1 MTIEPVIPALA
12 STVILMRD
20 TPGGLEVFMVRRHV
34 RSEFAADVYV
44 FPGGKVDEGDGHPA
58 PHREGAGGE
67 RSPSVNVYVVK
78 QAAVRELFEEAGVL
92 LAYEPDGQVV
102 DTTRDE
108 VGEYDRWRRDLHDGD
123 VEMQQFAADK
133 RLCFAHDLLH
143 AFSHWITPVNLPRRF
158 DTWFFTARMPDR
170 QQSLHDAVET
180 TAGAWV
186 RPGDAL
192 RRSRDGDFPL
202 VFATEKHLERLAR
215 CATVADVF
223 AGVTLH
229 DLDPVT
235 PKMITNGA
243 ETRFLLPGDP
253 DYGS

>member
-1 MTIEPVIPALA
+1 MTIGPVIPALA
-12 STVILMRD
+12 STVILLRD
-20 TPGGLEVFMVRRHV
+20 TPAGPEVFMVRRHV

-44 FPGGKVDEGDGHPA
+44 FPGGKVDEGDGLPA
-58 PHREGAGGE
+58 PHREDAGNV
-67 RSPSVNVYVVK
+67 RSSSVDFYMVK

-92 LAYEPDGQVV
+92 LAYEPDGLVV

-108 VGEYDRWRRDLHDGD
+108 MGEYDRWRRELHDGD
-123 VEMQQFAADK
+123 VGMQQFAAD
-133 RLCFAHDLLH
+133 RGLCFAHDLLH

-158 DTWFFTARMPDR
+158 DTWFFAARMPDR

-202 VFATEKHLERLAR
+202 VFATVKQLERLAR
-215 CATVADVF
+215 HSTVANVF

-229 DLDPVT
+229 DLEPVT
-235 PKMITNGA
+235 PKMITDGA

-253 DYGS
+253 GYGS

>member
-1 MTIEPVIPALA
+1 MTIEPVVPALA

-20 TPGGLEVFMVRRHV
+20 TPNGYEVFMVRRHV
-34 RSEFAADVYV
+34 RSDFAADVYV
-44 FPGGKVDEGDGHPA
+44 FPGGKVDEGDRVSA
-58 PHREGAGGE
+58 PYRESEQIA
-67 RSPSVNVYVVK
+67 RLSADAYVVK

-92 LAYEPDGQVV
+92 LAYERDGQVV

-108 VGEYDRWRRDLHDGD
+108 VGEYDRWRRDLHGGA
-123 VEMQQFAADK
+123 VGMQQFASDK
-133 RLCFAHDLLH
+133 QLCYAHDLLH

-180 TAGAWV
+180 TAGAWM

-192 RRSRDGDFPL
+192 RRSREGDFPL
-202 VFATEKHLERLAR
+202 VFATEQHLERLAR
-215 CATVADVF
+215 YATAADVF
-223 AGVTLH
+223 AGVTPE

-235 PKMITNGA
+235 PKMVTNGG

-253 DYGS
+253 GYGS